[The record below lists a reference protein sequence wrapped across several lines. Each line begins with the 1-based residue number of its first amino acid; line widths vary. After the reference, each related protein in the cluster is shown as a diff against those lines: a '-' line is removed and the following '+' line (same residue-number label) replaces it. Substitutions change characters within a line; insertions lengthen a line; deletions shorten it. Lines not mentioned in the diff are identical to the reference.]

1 MLRKLSN
8 EQRRVEQLATQVGL
22 GRCSGHH
29 RRHRVVNVYDDD
41 PTPPWPEEELVERR
55 CACGAEIELFTI
67 VHQHIPDDY
76 VDSVTPCG

>member
-8 EQRRVEQLATQVGL
+8 EQRQVEQLATQAGL

-29 RRHRVVNVYDDD
+29 RRHRIVHVVNDD
-41 PTPPWPEEELVERR
+41 PTPPWPEEERGRR

-67 VHQHIPDDY
+67 VHQLLPDDRPASSA
-76 VDSVTPCG
+76 VH